1 MESKKKKPTV
11 DYAAIIR
18 EYEMYGRGRSL
29 KKFCDDSGYVYPNV
43 LRYYRKCFWNSKAKV
58 STTSGE
64 DSPFVPLEVENDSS
78 ESESSVSEEP
88 SGKTPELSV
97 PPLPA
102 NANPTYSIVSMHVS
116 FSNGMEL
123 SLCETDVDEITAL
136 LHKIVG
142 WLTIDSKNHQTAS
155 DNYIASLNQRIT
167 ELTNTLQSTQLSETE
182 AKWLARY
189 RHRQQFKKSAEQK
202 RLLKSGQQVS
212 REEEKVS
219 KE

>member
-11 DYAAIIR
+11 DYAAVIR

-43 LRYYRKCFWNSKAKV
+43 LRFYRKCFWNSKAKV

-64 DSPFVPLEVENDSS
+64 DSPFVPLEVENDCS

-88 SGKTPELSV
+88 SGKTPELPV

-102 NANPTYSIVSMHVS
+102 NANPTYSIVSMHIS

-123 SLCETDVDEITAL
+123 SLCETDVNEITAL

-142 WLTIDSKNHQTAS
+142 
-155 DNYIASLNQRIT
+155 
-167 ELTNTLQSTQLSETE
+167 
-182 AKWLARY
+182 
-189 RHRQQFKKSAEQK
+189 
-202 RLLKSGQQVS
+202 
-212 REEEKVS
+212 
-219 KE
+219 